1 MRFSETTKYL
11 SNYLT
16 FGRILSRLNNSRWDR
31 YLGMTA
37 DITQLPVTTATTCE
51 VLVFKGKKQI
61 SITRRSLDDK
71 HFFQTFIRRYSK

>member
-37 DITQLPVTTATTCE
+37 AMTQLPVPTATQK
-51 VLVFKGKKQI
+51 LQWHGKGTNKI
-61 SITRRSLDDK
+61 
-71 HFFQTFIRRYSK
+71 